1 VSLFNR
7 GRMEIKLGDYAVGTA
22 SALTD
27 PLLVNRAQDYRRMT
41 GARMLPLDAT
51 EVTKKIPTGDYH
63 VSRKVDGEFDLLAYQ
78 DGEAVLVNPG
88 GTVRVGLPLLKEAA
102 EQLKKA
108 GMKRAIVAGEFH
120 YVDPKGKRPRVHD
133 VSRAARQPAGQADL
147 DALHFAVFD
156 LVSLN
161 GVEPAANFANTWKTI
176 LELFAKGKRVA
187 PVEAV
192 TLKEPKEIEEKFQEW
207 VSKGAEGAVVRSDAA
222 GMFKIKPRHTLDA
235 AVIGFTEGA
244 DDRQGMVHDLLLAVM
259 RPEGV
264 FQVLG
269 RVGGGFTED
278 DRRKFLSDLKDRAA
292 ESEYTEVNDQVAYQM
307 VRPEWVI
314 EVSVL
319 DLITQTTRGAPI
331 TRMALDWDRP
341 STRWRT
347 LRRLPLAAPI
357 SPQFVRRRE
366 DKHVVQQDVRIQQVA
381 DLVEVQHVERDARQF
396 KLPASEV
403 LRREVYTKQMKGQT
417 MVRKLVMWQTNKD
430 KVSEDYPAYT
440 IHFTDFSPNRK
451 TPLERDLRISNSKEQ
466 IAQLWDALA
475 EENVKKGWT
484 LEGTAVA
491 APVEDSPP
499 AEKKPAAGK
508 KAKGKKPAADAESS
522 AQVEPPPPA
531 KKPSKPRK
539 E

>member
-1 VSLFNR
+1 
-7 GRMEIKLGDYAVGTA
+7 MEIKLGDYAVGT
-22 SALTD
+22 SGALND
-27 PLLVNRAQDYRRMT
+27 PLLVTRAQDYRRMT
-41 GARMLPLDAT
+41 SARMLPLDAS
-51 EVTKKIPTGDYH
+51 EVTKKVPAGEYH

-78 DGEAVLVNPG
+78 DGEALLVNPG
-88 GTVRVGLPLLKEAA
+88 GTVRTGLPLLKEAA
-102 EQLKKA
+102 ETLKKS
-108 GMKRAIVAGEFH
+108 GVKRAVVAGELH
-120 YVDPKGKRPRVHD
+120 YVDPKGKRARVHD
-133 VSRAARQPAGQADL
+133 VSRAARTPGGQADL
-147 DALHFAVFD
+147 DSLRFAVFD

-176 LELFAKGKRVA
+176 KELFAKAKLVA

-192 TLKEPKEIEEKFQEW
+192 TLKEPNEIEEKFQEW
-207 VSKGAEGAVVRSDAA
+207 VSKGAEGAVARSDAA
-222 GMFKIKPRHTLDA
+222 GLFKIKPRHTLDA
-235 AVIGFTEGA
+235 AVIGFTEGT
-244 DDRQGMVHDLLLAVM
+244 DDRQGMLHDLLLAVM

-278 DRRKFLSDLKDRAA
+278 DRRKFLSDLKDRAS
-292 ESEYTEVNDQVAYQM
+292 ESEYAEVNDQVAYQV

-341 STRWRT
+341 GKRWRT

-357 SPQFVRRRE
+357 SPQFIRRRE

-381 DLVEVQHVERDARQF
+381 DIVEVQYVERDARQF

-451 TPLERDLRISNSKEQ
+451 TPLERDLRISNSREQ
-466 IAQLWDALA
+466 IAQLWEALA

-491 APVEDSPP
+491 APAEKSP
-499 AEKKPAAGK
+499 ADEKKPAAEKKTKGK
-508 KAKGKKPAADAESS
+508 KAVALAEPAPEP
-522 AQVEPPPPA
+522 EPPPPA
-531 KKPSKPRK
+531 KKQAKPRNK
-539 E
+539 

>member
-1 VSLFNR
+1 MSLFNR
-7 GRMEIKLGDYAVGTA
+7 SRMEIKLGDYAVGTA
-22 SALTD
+22 GALTD
-27 PLLVNRAQDYRRMT
+27 PLLVTRAQDYRRMT
-41 GARMLPLDAT
+41 GARMLPLDAS
-51 EVTKKIPTGDYH
+51 EVTKKVPAGEYH

-78 DGEAVLVNPG
+78 DGEALLVNPG
-88 GTVRVGLPLLKEAA
+88 GTVRIGLPLLKEAA
-102 EQLKKA
+102 ETLKKS
-108 GMKRAIVAGEFH
+108 GVKRAVVAGELH
-120 YVDPKGKRPRVHD
+120 YVDPKGKRARVHD
-133 VSRAARQPAGQADL
+133 VSRAARTPANQADL
-147 DALHFAVFD
+147 DGLHFAVFD

-161 GVEPAANFANTWKTI
+161 GVEPAANFGNTWKTI
-176 LELFAKGKRVA
+176 RELFARGKLVA

-192 TLKEPKEIEEKFQEW
+192 TLKEPNEIEEKFQDW
-207 VSKGAEGAVVRSDAA
+207 VSKGAEGAVARSDAA

-235 AVIGFTEGA
+235 AVIGFTEGT
-244 DDRQGMVHDLLLAVM
+244 DDRQGMLHDLLLAVM

-269 RVGGGFTED
+269 RVGGGFTDD

-292 ESEYTEVNDQVAYQM
+292 ESEYAEVNDQVAYQM

-331 TRMALDWDRP
+331 TRMSLDWDRP
-341 STRWRT
+341 GKRWRT

-381 DLVEVQHVERDARQF
+381 DIVEVQYVERDARQF

-403 LRREVYTKQMKGQT
+403 LRREVYTKEMKGQT

-451 TPLERDLRISNSKEQ
+451 TPLERDLRISNSREQ

-499 AEKKPAAGK
+499 AEKKPAAEK
-508 KAKGKKPAADAESS
+508 KPKGKKSVAEAKPTADPG
-522 AQVEPPPPA
+522 PPPPA
-531 KKPSKPRK
+531 KKQSKPRK
-539 E
+539 K